1 MSLRQNLLVFRMAW
15 RGSTVVS
22 CLISGRPGRGELVEE
37 DERAAPADAVAPDVI
52 AALAAPEAD
61 DVETPEAFLTGVSFA
76 LKASDD
82 VDADLAAILSDHLLT
97 VTPHDNVIAN
107 AKTAILALAA
117 ERAAPDEEQA
127 DG

>member
-1 MSLRQNLLVFRMAW
+1 VN
-15 RGSTVVS
+15 
-22 CLISGRPGRGELVEE
+22 E
-37 DERAAPADAVAPDVI
+37 DAAVPEDAVALDMM
-52 AALAAPEAD
+52 AALAVPAAD
-61 DVETPEAFLTGVSFA
+61 VVETPEAFLTGIAAA

-107 AKTAILALAA
+107 TKAAILTLAA
-117 ERAAPDEEQA
+117 ERAAPTEEQA

>member
-1 MSLRQNLLVFRMAW
+1 M
-15 RGSTVVS
+15 
-22 CLISGRPGRGELVEE
+22 EE
-37 DERAAPADAVAPDVI
+37 DETAAPADAVAPDMI

-61 DVETPEAFLTGVSFA
+61 AVETPEAFLTGVSVA

-97 VTPHDNVIAN
+97 VPPHDNVIAN

-117 ERAAPDEEQA
+117 ERAAPHEEQA

>member
-1 MSLRQNLLVFRMAW
+1 MD
-15 RGSTVVS
+15 
-22 CLISGRPGRGELVEE
+22 E
-37 DERAAPADAVAPDVI
+37 DEKAAPEDAVALDII
-52 AALAAPEAD
+52 AALAAPEVVVAD
-61 DVETPEAFLTGVSFA
+61 TPEAFLAGVAAA

-107 AKTAILALAA
+107 AKAAILLLAA
-117 ERAAPDEEQA
+117 ERAAPAEEQT

>member
-1 MSLRQNLLVFRMAW
+1 MD
-15 RGSTVVS
+15 
-22 CLISGRPGRGELVEE
+22 E
-37 DERAAPADAVAPDVI
+37 DEKAAPEDAVALDI
-52 AALAAPEAD
+52 NAALAAPEVIVAD
-61 DVETPEAFLTGVSFA
+61 TPEAFLTGVAAA

-107 AKTAILALAA
+107 AKAAILLLAA
-117 ERAAPDEEQA
+117 ERAAPAEEQT